1 MRKPDYAEMRHM
13 LSYREAEDMTY
24 RDIQEMLFIKLSINK
39 IKNNMWG
46 NYKSYLAYQSK
57 GDE

>member
-1 MRKPDYAEMRHM
+1 
-13 LSYREAEDMTY
+13 
-24 RDIQEMLFIKLSINK
+24 MLFINLSINK

-57 GDE
+57 GDEKIDEKSWESRTDKN